1 MQDFK
6 SLTCNILSV
15 SYIYKSNEKNKYN
28 KDLINYSMTVDY
40 LKILNKT
47 IFSFFFFFLY
57 FFCSITF

>member
-15 SYIYKSNEKNKYN
+15 SYIYKSNEKNRYN
-28 KDLINYSMTVDY
+28 KNLINYSMTVDY

-47 IFSFFFFFLY
+47 IFSFFFFLY
-57 FFCSITF
+57 FFFSITF

>member
-40 LKILNKT
+40 LKIKKKT
-47 IFSFFFFFLY
+47 IFSFFLFFLY
-57 FFCSITF
+57 FFFAA

>member
-28 KDLINYSMTVDY
+28 KNLINYSMTVDY
-40 LKILNKT
+40 LKIKKKT

-57 FFCSITF
+57 FFFAA